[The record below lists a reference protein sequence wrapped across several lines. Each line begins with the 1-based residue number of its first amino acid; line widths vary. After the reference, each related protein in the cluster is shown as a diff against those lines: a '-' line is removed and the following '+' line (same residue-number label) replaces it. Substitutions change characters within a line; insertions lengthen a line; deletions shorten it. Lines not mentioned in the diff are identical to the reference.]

1 MGLDVMQ
8 RTTNTMIAE
17 RVMAII
23 AEQALI
29 DASDLTPESK
39 LSDLG
44 IDSLGLVECIF
55 GIEEAFGITIPFNAN
70 TPDTPGFDIS
80 SVGAIISE
88 VEHLVARQAA

>member
-1 MGLDVMQ
+1 MGLEVMQ
-8 RTTNTMIAE
+8 RNTNTAIGE

-29 DASDLTPESK
+29 DASDLTPESR
-39 LSDLG
+39 LADLG

-70 TPDTPGFDIS
+70 TPDTPGFDLS

-88 VEHLVARQAA
+88 VENLVARQAA